1 MTWRFQLVLV
11 LLLLAVPLSDQ
22 LAAAGTLLVVANRGV
37 PEEGPLDLSK
47 LAAIFLLRTTLWPDG
62 TRIVPVN
69 REAGSDAR
77 ATFTRNALREDNA
90 GLAAY
95 WNAMH
100 FSGKQPPVVQESDA
114 AMLSFI
120 RRVPGAIGYIDA
132 ETDPSGVKI
141 LGRIDGG
148 APR

>member
-11 LLLLAVPLSDQ
+11 VLLLAVPLSDQ
-22 LAAAGTLLVVANRGV
+22 PAGAGALLVVANREV
-37 PEEGPLDLSK
+37 PEEGALDQSK
-47 LAAIFLLRTTLWPDG
+47 LAAIFLLRTTLWADG

-77 ATFTRNALREDNA
+77 ATFTRNALHEDNA
-90 GLAAY
+90 SLAAY

-114 AMLSFI
+114 AMLSFV

-132 ETDPSGVKI
+132 GTDPAGVKV
-141 LGRIDGG
+141 LGHIDSG
-148 APR
+148 ASR